1 MGQLKPAS
9 PPVSPGAARPLFC
22 PQSSGRSRWPILG
35 DRGLRSRYLGQ
46 ILLVLP
52 PHPPLCTM
60 GKKEAT
66 AWTTPPQR
74 QKTCTAAPSPP
85 GCRSCSLRGSQRAQ
99 HPREASRATPKKAGV
114 PRGAPPPA
122 PSEQPLA
129 SLLCTHA
136 IWGPWTNL
144 VLQAPHL
151 QEDRPQPPKP
161 RRECRSVTRWPEER
175 STPLHLPPP
184 RPRPAGLALCVCP
197 AQSHRRL

>member
-66 AWTTPPQR
+66 AWTTPPPKDKRPAQR
-74 QKTCTAAPSPP
+74 PPPHLAVGVAASGAASGLSTP
-85 GCRSCSLRGSQRAQ
+85 GK
-99 HPREASRATPKKAGV
+99 HPGRLPRRQVFPGV
-114 PRGAPPPA
+114 PPLQLLQSSPWPVSFART
-122 PSEQPLA
+122 PSGGHGRTWCSRPLTSRRTDP
-129 SLLCTHA
+129 SLQSP
-136 IWGPWTNL
+136 GG
-144 VLQAPHL
+144 
-151 QEDRPQPPKP
+151 
-161 RRECRSVTRWPEER
+161 S
-175 STPLHLPPP
+175 
-184 RPRPAGLALCVCP
+184 AGL
-197 AQSHRRL
+197 